1 MQHKEKNSF
10 DLAKICPDGTDVA
23 CALIPGADLIL
34 QLEGT
39 ALRLSLLFFS
49 TDSEP
54 GNSTGHSSSV
64 QECQLPKYHRGKV
77 RAAPRQGGLRA
88 RQVSIAEP
96 LGWGTAGWQ
105 RAGNVGLGRELWS
118 SNYLRKQRQ
127 RCTFLSRPFRQV
139 ISM

>member
-39 ALRLSLLFFS
+39 ALRLSLLFSS

-54 GNSTGHSSSV
+54 GNSTGHSSSL
-64 QECQLPKYHRGKV
+64 QERQLPKYHRGKV
-77 RAAPRQGGLRA
+77 CAAPWQGGLRA
-88 RQVSIAEP
+88 KQVSIA
-96 LGWGTAGWQ
+96 GTPWAGGGQGMVAWE
-105 RAGNVGLGRELWS
+105 GSFG
-118 SNYLRKQRQ
+118 
-127 RCTFLSRPFRQV
+127 PV
-139 ISM
+139 IT